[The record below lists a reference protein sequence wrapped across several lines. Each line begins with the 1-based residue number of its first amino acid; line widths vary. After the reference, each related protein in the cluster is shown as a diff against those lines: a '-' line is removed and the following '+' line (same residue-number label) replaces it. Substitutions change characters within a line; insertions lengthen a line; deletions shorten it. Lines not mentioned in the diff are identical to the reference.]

1 MEAIEFR
8 TVIHKGRV
16 SVPPRYSSRWEGKM
30 IRVIVLD
37 DSEIVPDSSQK
48 TEKTMFEA
56 ISLNTRGFTFD
67 RDEAN
72 AR

>member
-30 IRVIVLD
+30 MRVIVLD
-37 DSEIVPDSSQK
+37 DSEIIPDSSQK

-56 ISLNTRGFTFD
+56 ISLNTRGFRFD

>member
-37 DSEIVPDSSQK
+37 DSEIVPDPGQK

>member
-30 IRVIVLD
+30 MRVIVLD

>member
-8 TVIHKGRV
+8 TVIHDGQV

-56 ISLNTRGFTFD
+56 ISLNTRGFRFD

>member
-8 TVIHKGRV
+8 TVIYDGQV
-16 SVPPRYSSRWEGKM
+16 SVPPRYSSRWESKM

-37 DSEIVPDSSQK
+37 DSEIVPDPGQK

>member
-8 TVIHKGRV
+8 TVIHKGQV

-30 IRVIVLD
+30 IRVIVVD
-37 DSEIVPDSSQK
+37 DAEIVPEPSQK

-56 ISLNTRGFTFD
+56 IFLNTRGFRFD

-72 AR
+72 TR

>member
-8 TVIHKGRV
+8 TVIHDGRV
-16 SVPPRYSSRWEGKM
+16 SVPPRYSSQWEGKM

-37 DSEIVPDSSQK
+37 DSEIVPEPSQK

-56 ISLNTRGFTFD
+56 ISLNTRGFRFD